1 MNKVE
6 LVELLARR
14 LGTSRADANR
24 VLGLVVDT
32 ITAETAAS
40 GKVAIT
46 GFGVFEKVHR
56 EARVVRNP
64 KTGARKSVAAGDVV
78 RFRPGT
84 TLKAMVAG
92 EIPVP
97 DWAAKG

>member
-1 MNKVE
+1 MLGVGVNKVE

-46 GFGVFEKVHR
+46 GFGVFEKVPR
-56 EARVVRNP
+56 PVLGSPSLRA
-64 KTGARKSVAAGDVV
+64 TSYGSVPAP
-78 RFRPGT
+78 R
-84 TLKAMVAG
+84 
-92 EIPVP
+92 
-97 DWAAKG
+97 